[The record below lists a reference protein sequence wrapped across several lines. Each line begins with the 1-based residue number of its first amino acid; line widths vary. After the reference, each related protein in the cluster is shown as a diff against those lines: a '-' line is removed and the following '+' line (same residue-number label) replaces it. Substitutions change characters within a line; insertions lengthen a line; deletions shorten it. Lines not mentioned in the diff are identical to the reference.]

1 MKVNKM
7 ASTAPSRYSV
17 PQKALHWLMVVL
29 IFFNLLFAEG
39 MEKANRAF
47 ETGQTPAPDDLFMAN
62 LHVIAGIGVLC
73 LGILRFAMRLV
84 KGAPEAPAVEPPVFR
99 LAAKVAHG
107 TFYLLFFL
115 LPFTGVGKYFFG
127 NDGAGFVHAGP
138 LKLLMWVLI
147 VAHVLALLVHQFY
160 WKTPVASRMTRG

>member
-1 MKVNKM
+1 M
-7 ASTAPSRYSV
+7 AAAAPLRYSI

-29 IFFNLLFAEG
+29 IFFNLLLAEG
-39 MEKANRAF
+39 MEKANKAF
-47 ETGQTPAPDDLFMAN
+47 ETGQTPTPDDLFLAN

-73 LGILRFAMRLV
+73 LGILRLALRLV
-84 KGAPEAPAVEPPVFR
+84 KGAPEAPAAEPPNFR
-99 LAAKVAHG
+99 LVAKVAHG

-115 LPFTGVGKYFFG
+115 LPFTGIGKYFFG
-127 NDGAGFVHAGP
+127 NDVAGFAHAGP

-147 VAHVLALLVHQFY
+147 VVHVLALVVHQFY